1 MAEPKKKPSDDDP
14 DDPYETWTPDQPI
27 PDEDGELEAKRRVV
41 LERRTNFLRDEAE
54 KKKKKKKTG
63 LFG

>member
-1 MAEPKKKPSDDDP
+1 MPPKPKETEGD

-27 PDEDGELEAKRRVV
+27 PDEDGELEAKRRVI
-41 LERRTNFLRDEAE
+41 LERRTNYLREEAE